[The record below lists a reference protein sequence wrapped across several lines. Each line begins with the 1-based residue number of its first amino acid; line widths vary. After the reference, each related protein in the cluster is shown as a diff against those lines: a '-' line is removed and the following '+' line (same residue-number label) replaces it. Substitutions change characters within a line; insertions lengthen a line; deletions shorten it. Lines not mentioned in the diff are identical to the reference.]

1 MEFLVSWSSS
11 TVDSCSM
18 STFKFVQQ
26 QQQKIKFAKVV
37 VEKANFV
44 MELFWEKTWNY
55 MREGKNVMNLQV
67 LFLTHKKSNFKRSK
81 I

>member
-26 QQQKIKFAKVV
+26 QQKIKFAKVV

-44 MELFWEKTWNY
+44 MELHGIIVTLL
-55 MREGKNVMNLQV
+55 GKNLA
-67 LFLTHKKSNFKRSK
+67 LCEGR
-81 I
+81 

>member
-18 STFKFVQQ
+18 SAFKFVQQ
-26 QQQKIKFAKVV
+26 LQQKIKFAKVV

-44 MELFWEKTWNY
+44 MELHGIIVTLL
-55 MREGKNVMNLQV
+55 GKNLA
-67 LFLTHKKSNFKRSK
+67 LCEGR
-81 I
+81 